1 MPDRLSSDMLR
12 SYTAL
17 RFLRKGERPP
27 LFVAVAVAGSFDS
40 YAFETTE
47 WEKRRGWDSNP
58 RWSYPHSGFR
68 DRPVQPLQHLSECGR
83 RIIIVRERKRFANP
97 WHALKVL
104 LFCSRLHSGEKSDEK
119 SDEVCGESDGCRQ
132 R

>member
-68 DRPVQPLQHLSECGR
+68 DRPVQPLQHLSESGR
-83 RIIIVRERKRFANP
+83 RLIIVRERKPFANH
-97 WHALKVL
+97 WRAGFAILSLMVFRRKI
-104 LFCSRLHSGEKSDEK
+104 R
-119 SDEVCGESDGCRQ
+119 
-132 R
+132 